1 MVIAIGVLIAL
12 VCLGVAAAP
21 FLKYRRS
28 RQTVDPTEV
37 VAGLEGQRQQ
47 IYREMLTLAE
57 GYRAGSIPEP
67 EFNSVS
73 ETLRRRAAEN
83 LWLQRR
89 WEERLADL
97 DEALEAIISQV
108 GFTAHGQTGD
118 EKEPLEPCPE
128 CGARLSVD
136 ATTCLQCGTER
147 DSARPVS
154 GGRASN

>member
-1 MVIAIGVLIAL
+1 MVIAIGVLLAL

-37 VAGLEGQRQQ
+37 IAGLEGQRHL
-47 IYREMLTLAE
+47 IYKEMLTLEE
-57 GYRAGSIPEP
+57 GYRAGSVPEP

-97 DEALEAIISQV
+97 DKALEAIISQV
-108 GFTAHGQTGD
+108 GFAAQGQTGD
-118 EKEPLEPCPE
+118 EKESLVPCPE
-128 CGARLSVD
+128 CGARMPVD
-136 ATTCLQCGTER
+136 VTACLQCGAER
-147 DSARPVS
+147 DGARSVS
-154 GGRASN
+154 GGRV